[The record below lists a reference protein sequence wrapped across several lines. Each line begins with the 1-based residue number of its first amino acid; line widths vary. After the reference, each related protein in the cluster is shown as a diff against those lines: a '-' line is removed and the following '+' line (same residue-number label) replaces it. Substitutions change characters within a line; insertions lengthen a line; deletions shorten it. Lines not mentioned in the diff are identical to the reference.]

1 MVAALAT
8 IIDGALVLL
17 LTSVGFI
24 AASVIRGR
32 GTQITRSWL
41 SITALRRGPYW
52 PCRRTADTGSLKD
65 LIRERTIGRNLYA
78 DLRPSS
84 PVSKPLVGVNSR
96 PYAMPL
102 LST

>member
-17 LTSVGFI
+17 LTSVGLI

-41 SITALRRGPYW
+41 SITAFVAVHIGCVGGRQIPV
-52 PCRRTADTGSLKD
+52 P
-65 LIRERTIGRNLYA
+65 ERT
-78 DLRPSS
+78 
-84 PVSKPLVGVNSR
+84 
-96 PYAMPL
+96 
-102 LST
+102 